1 MYFNRE
7 RNTAQTSTPT
17 TFVSRSAPQAH
28 PIFLLKPI
36 QYPTP
41 NNPRFNHPATVIRPI
56 LSSNINGPVRFFY
69 LIDFTTGNLLFKTRQ
84 NKNMRISLV

>member
-1 MYFNRE
+1 MLNMNFFFYILKMNFNRVK
-7 RNTAQTSTPT
+7 NTAQTSIPT

-41 NNPRFNHPATVIRPI
+41 NNPRFNQPATVIRPI
-56 LSSNINGPVRFFY
+56 LSSNITGPVRFV
-69 LIDFTTGNLLFKTRQ
+69 LFD
-84 NKNMRISLV
+84 